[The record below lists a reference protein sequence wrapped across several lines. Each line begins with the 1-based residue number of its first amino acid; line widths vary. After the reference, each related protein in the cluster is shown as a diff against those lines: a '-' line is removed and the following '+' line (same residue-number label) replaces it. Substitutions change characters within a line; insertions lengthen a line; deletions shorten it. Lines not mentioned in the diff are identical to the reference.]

1 MILTVSGFSQA
12 YVKPYERD
20 FLNIL
25 NTLGTFVLI
34 TTQVLSILYFY
45 AQESERPFMDTA
57 TLEVLVTLTLFI
69 ANALSVVSFA
79 ATIAAL
85 NLDLVGRWRAKWW
98 TKLRVVTDEA
108 AVADAL
114 AQRAEQC
121 RWRHPVRNVAVERG
135 PTKTTTQVDRV
146 GDVAMWAWVDAKGDV
161 LMSQASPTLLVEL
174 DEGEEL
180 EPGDHFCFVRPKT
193 GAVSDVAVEYAG
205 VGNCCTDRA
214 RVARGGEGAP
224 LDTARAV
231 AALRRSAPRET
242 LNPVAGLAIGTEGAS
257 VAASVTT
264 TSRST
269 AIGEVQRFIGG
280 VRLKVDVARAQRAT
294 KARRDGGEEA
304 GIAMRHRAAE
314 L

>member
-34 TTQVLSILYFY
+34 ATQVLSILYFY

-135 PTKTTTQVDRV
+135 PKKTTAQVDRV

-161 LMSQASPTLLVEL
+161 LVSQAKPALLLKL
-174 DEGEEL
+174 DEGGEL
-180 EPGDHFCFVRPKT
+180 EPGDHFCFVHPKT
-193 GAVSDVAVEYAG
+193 DAVSDVAVEYAG
-205 VGNCCTDRA
+205 VGNCCIDRA
-214 RVARGGEGAP
+214 RVARGDDRRAEP
-224 LDTARAV
+224 RSRRAV
-231 AALRRSAPRET
+231 ARQ
-242 LNPVAGLAIGTEGAS
+242 V
-257 VAASVTT
+257 
-264 TSRST
+264 
-269 AIGEVQRFIGG
+269 
-280 VRLKVDVARAQRAT
+280 VDED
-294 KARRDGGEEA
+294 ARRDGRGGSRGRLGTA
-304 GIAMRHRAAE
+304 GRAMSLAPPRTEGRCRTRPDE
-314 L
+314 NNGSG

>member
-1 MILTVSGFSQA
+1 V
-12 YVKPYERD
+12 
-20 FLNIL
+20 
-25 NTLGTFVLI
+25 
-34 TTQVLSILYFY
+34 
-45 AQESERPFMDTA
+45 
-57 TLEVLVTLTLFI
+57 
-69 ANALSVVSFA
+69 
-79 ATIAAL
+79 
-85 NLDLVGRWRAKWW
+85 
-98 TKLRVVTDEA
+98 RVVTDEA

-114 AQRAEQC
+114 ATRAEQC
-121 RWRHPVRNVAVERG
+121 RWLHPVRNVAIERG
-135 PTKTTTQVDRV
+135 PEKNMNRMGGGGV
-146 GDVAMWAWVDAKGDV
+146 VAVWVWVDAEGDV
-161 LMSQASPTLLVEL
+161 LLSQAKPALLLKL
-174 DEGEEL
+174 DEGGEL
-180 EPGDHFCFVRPKT
+180 EPGDHFCFVHPKT
-193 GAVSDVAVEYAG
+193 DAVSDVAVEYAD
-205 VGNCCTDRA
+205 VGTCSTDRA

-231 AALRRSAPRET
+231 AALRRSAPRETLNPVAGLET

-280 VRLKVDVARAQRAT
+280 LRLNFDVARAQRAP